1 LSSIKR
7 QHFFIDFSFQ
17 KFIHIEITSL
27 LFSLGYMTDQI
38 TFDPT
43 SIPPIGGMAPIPQP
57 VKKEEKP
64 LKLLDNAPNEVS
76 LGGFFG
82 KIFI

>member
-1 LSSIKR
+1 
-7 QHFFIDFSFQ
+7 
-17 KFIHIEITSL
+17 
-27 LFSLGYMTDQI
+27 MT
-38 TFDPT
+38 
-43 SIPPIGGMAPIPQP
+43 PPPP

-82 KIFI
+82 KIFIGVAI

>member
-1 LSSIKR
+1 
-7 QHFFIDFSFQ
+7 
-17 KFIHIEITSL
+17 
-27 LFSLGYMTDQI
+27 MTDQI

-43 SIPPIGGMAPIPQP
+43 SIPPIGGIIPPSPPI
-57 VKKEEKP
+57 KKEEKP